1 MEVNIYAAKTH
12 LSRLIDQ
19 VNAGEEVVIIRHG
32 RPVARRVPAET
43 AKPRKL
49 GLLEG
54 QGYWVAD
61 DFDAPLP
68 DDLLD
73 LFEGKVKEPGTEGP

>member
-1 MEVNIYAAKTH
+1 MEVNIYAAKSH

-19 VNAGEEVVIIRHG
+19 VNGGEEVVVTRHG
-32 RPVARRVPAET
+32 RPVARLVPAET

-54 QGYWVAD
+54 RGDWSAD

-73 LFEGKVKEPGTEGP
+73 LFEGKVKEPGTEEP